1 MLLENYLAKHDK
13 VMIFENVGGVDEDF
27 RGLVEI

>member
-1 MLLENYLAKHDK
+1 MAKHDK
-13 VMIFENVGGVDEDF
+13 IMIFESVGGVDEDF